1 MINGIDSKRVSSFP
15 SEWLY
20 INAVSNVGCRFRI
33 VVYFKSSK
41 AIAREP
47 RPNLVVS
54 EDGVQQGS
62 SGVIK
67 EELALLDDNFRL
79 QNFSLGDGSTQE
91 RKLKLD

>member
-1 MINGIDSKRVSSFP
+1 M
-15 SEWLY
+15 
-20 INAVSNVGCRFRI
+20 
-33 VVYFKSSK
+33 
-41 AIAREP
+41 
-47 RPNLVVS
+47 S

-79 QNFSLGDGSTQE
+79 QNFSLGDGTTQE